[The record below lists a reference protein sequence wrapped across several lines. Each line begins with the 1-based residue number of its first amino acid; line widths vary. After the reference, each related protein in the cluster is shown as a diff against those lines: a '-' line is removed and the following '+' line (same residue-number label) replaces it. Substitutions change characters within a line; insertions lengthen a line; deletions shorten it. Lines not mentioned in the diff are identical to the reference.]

1 MGIIL
6 FDPGRMGGYMVL
18 YHSVIHTGMYTVRFS
33 PEEERLIESYSR
45 LTGLTISEIIR
56 RFTIEGIE
64 DEMDADMILRSVERY
79 RANPRTYSFDK
90 EMRRLGL
97 E

>member
-1 MGIIL
+1 MGRDII
-6 FDPGRMGGYMVL
+6 MY
-18 YHSVIHTGMYTVRFS
+18 YNVIHTGMYTVRFS
-33 PEEERLIESYSR
+33 PEEEQLIESYKR

-64 DEMDADMILRSVERY
+64 DEMDVDMILRSVERY
-79 RANPRTYSFDK
+79 RANLKTYSFDE
-90 EMRRLGL
+90 EMKRLGL